1 MNALSSDVQE
11 VQRTQ
16 SSVQYDVVV
25 IGAGPYGLST
35 AAHLLGKG
43 LKVAVFG
50 KPLQLWRDYMPAGMF
65 LRSHWW
71 ASNLSDPQ
79 KKYSFEKF
87 FRASR
92 YKACYPVPVQ
102 MFIDYGLWF
111 QKNAVPDVDETY
123 VSLVERRGEQ
133 FVLTLA
139 DGRVVIST
147 SVVMAMGLKYYAN
160 IPSEYAHLP
169 KDAVSHSF
177 EYADFAR
184 FSGKKVAMIGGGQS
198 AVEYSALL
206 HEAGASVHLLTRR
219 PIHWLDPDTDDR
231 RSWVDQVCAPRA
243 GIAPGWKNWVLEFFP
258 YLFYR
263 FPQPRKDRYTISHY
277 AAAANDWLRER
288 VFGKVEINE
297 RQIVKK
303 MEATADGRVDLTLA
317 DNRRLKVDHVI
328 LATGYKVNI
337 QRLTMLSQ
345 SLLSEIEADSNIPVL
360 DHWFGTNV
368 PGLYFLGLTSVR
380 SFGPLYRF
388 VVGTKAAA
396 PRVASSVARYV
407 AKARVR

>member
-11 VQRTQ
+11 VQSTR
-16 SSVQYDVVV
+16 SFAQYDVVV
-25 IGAGPYGLST
+25 VGAGPYGLST

-71 ASNLSDPQ
+71 ASNLSDP
-79 KKYSFEKF
+79 KKRYSFANF
-87 FRASR
+87 FRASQ

-123 VSLVERRGEQ
+123 VSSVERKGEQ
-133 FVLTLA
+133 FVLTLE
-139 DGRVVIST
+139 DGRVVRST

-160 IPSEYAHLP
+160 IPSEYSHLP
-169 KDAVSHSF
+169 KDVVSHSF
-177 EYADFAR
+177 EYADFDR
-184 FSGKKVAMIGGGQS
+184 FSGKEVAMIGGGQS

-206 HEAGASVHLLTRR
+206 HEAGASVHLLARR
-219 PIHWLDPDTDDR
+219 PIHWLDPDTDDQ
-231 RSWVDQVCAPRA
+231 RSWVDQMRAPRA
-243 GIAPGWKNWVLEFFP
+243 GIAPGWKNWALEYLP

-263 FPQPRKDRYTISHY
+263 FPQPRKDRYTIGHY

-297 RQIVKK
+297 GQIVGK
-303 MEATADGRVDLTLA
+303 MEAAAGGGVDLLLS
-317 DNRRLKVDHVI
+317 DNRVLNVNHVI

-337 QRLTMLSQ
+337 QRLTMLSE
-345 SLLSEIEADSNIPVL
+345 SLLSEIETDSNIPVL
-360 DHWFGTNV
+360 DHWFGTSV
-368 PGLYFLGLTSVR
+368 PGLYFLGLTTVR

-407 AKARVR
+407 AKACVS